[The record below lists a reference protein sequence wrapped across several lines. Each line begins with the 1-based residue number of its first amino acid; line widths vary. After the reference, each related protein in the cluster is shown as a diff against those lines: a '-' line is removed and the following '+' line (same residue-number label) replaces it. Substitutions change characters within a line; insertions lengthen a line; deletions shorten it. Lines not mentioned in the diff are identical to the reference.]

1 MPTSGSLNFTEETV
15 PRALQEEH
23 SLAADHWGVL
33 HVFAGSLRFV
43 NLQDGDEREVSAP
56 DLVVIHPEVPHR
68 VELKGAVRC
77 RIDFFR
83 RLDADTAIRTPGAYA
98 DEDVQRSFAR
108 CERAGDFAEFFYERF
123 LASSPRIAPYFAETD
138 FNRQRNVLRDSVQ
151 LMAHRD
157 VADPEMRTM
166 LDNLGKAHGRRGRNI
181 PPDLYELWLDSICAT
196 VKELDPEW
204 SDELERKWRVRMRAG
219 MQVIMAAY

>member
-15 PRALQEEH
+15 PRTLQEEH

-43 NLQDGDEREVSAP
+43 NLQDGDEKEVSAP
-56 DLVVIHPEVPHR
+56 DLVVIHPELPHR
-68 VELKGAVRC
+68 VTLIGAVRC

-83 RLDADTAIRTPGAYA
+83 RLDADTTMRTPGAFA
-98 DEDVQRSFAR
+98 EEDVRRSFAR

-123 LASSPRIAPYFAETD
+123 LASSPRISPYFAETD
-138 FNRQRNVLRDSVQ
+138 FNRQRKVLRDSVH
-151 LMAHRD
+151 LMVHRD
-157 VADPEMRTM
+157 AADPEMRAM
-166 LDNLGKAHGRRGRNI
+166 LDSLGKAHGRRGRNI

-196 VKELDPEW
+196 VKELDSEW
-204 SDELERKWRVRMRAG
+204 GDELERKWRVRMRTG